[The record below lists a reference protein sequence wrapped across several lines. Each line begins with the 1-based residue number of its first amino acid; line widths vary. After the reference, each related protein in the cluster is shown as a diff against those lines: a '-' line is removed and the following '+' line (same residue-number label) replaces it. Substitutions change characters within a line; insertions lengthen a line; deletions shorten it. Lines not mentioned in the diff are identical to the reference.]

1 MNYLR
6 KRLYEMRKKRNT
18 GTSKEVSAPACYID
32 DATDS
37 HIEEMTICGYTNQQE
52 DKNIS
57 PLHTVD
63 IHNCTGM
70 KMYVIDNSD
79 NCITKEYRELL
90 NNPENWTY
98 SSSAPTSAYL
108 KSPVLQLKSNTTYTF
123 ALIGNWKPIYVLTG
137 HTTVNKNTKY
147 YTREK
152 TNTYTEVENP
162 TGNPKEQGWYTK
174 TATMSWQCP
183 TVNSGHNYFTV
194 EGASVGSNNSKY
206 FNIPGNQ
213 LVFTTTETGNVH
225 FWSTVP
231 NNKTYKPFDHWSLNG
246 CYPIILEGRYT
257 SNQQIIDKYV
267 KVIDIPEQITLDDGN
282 TVDLIMNGCLGSNLK
297 PWEGIHPKT
306 NTKCCGYD
314 SIEIRNN
321 KVYYINRVAQN
332 TIDNFEITHWGMSI
346 LDTTLDYRRK
356 ILPNLASTKTTANY
370 FNKEPIYSYTMQ
382 SSSFLGVS
390 YANSTGKTKPYS
402 LIKIG
407 SSDDYQGRF
416 QFYLDITTD
425 NTDEKLNAF
434 NAKVKNII
442 DDLETDSEGNIITR
456 TSIEKWN
463 AYISLFESEN
473 LEYPTVVYPRN
484 NAYWITTDITNSDLG
499 RELLQLRLKK
509 DCIITTNQ
517 QLAPYIKLKYKAR

>member
-1 MNYLR
+1 MNCLR

-18 GTSKEVSAPACYID
+18 GTSKEISAPACYID

-70 KMYVIDNSD
+70 KIYVIDNSD

-90 NNPENWTY
+90 NNPENWT
-98 SSSAPTSAYL
+98 SSASAPTSAYL
-108 KSPVLQLKSNTTYTF
+108 KSPVLQLKPNTVYTF
-123 ALIGNWKPIYVLTG
+123 ALIGDWKPVYVLTS

-206 FNIPGNQ
+206 FNIPGQQ

-231 NNKTYKPFDHWSLNG
+231 NTKKDNPFDRWSLNG
-246 CYPIILEGRYT
+246 CYPIILEGQYT

-267 KVIDIPEQITLDDGN
+267 KVIDIPEQITLDNGN
-282 TVDLIMNGCLGSNLK
+282 TVDLIMNGCLQPSSATTSGVYNA
-297 PWEGIHPKT
+297 PYEGPTIENGISYNVK
-306 NTKCCGYD
+306 GYD
-314 SIEIRNN
+314 SIEVKAGR
-321 KVYYINRVAQN
+321 VYYINRVREYLY
-332 TIDNFEITHWGMSI
+332 TSDNFIGAYGVNKTMSNNFYEAWGREKFATAITNKFGFQLIS
-346 LDTTLDYRRK
+346 
-356 ILPNLASTKTTANY
+356 STHKGYDGGTINY
-370 FNKEPIYSYTMQ
+370 SVPYNKLRPGFPGNYSVAK
-382 SSSFLGVS
+382 FWD
-390 YANSTGKTKPYS
+390 
-402 LIKIG
+402 I
-407 SSDDYQGRF
+407 
-416 QFYLDITTD
+416 DITNN
-425 NTDEKLNAF
+425 NTDENINTF
-434 NAKVKNII
+434 NAKVKAIFDNT
-442 DDLETDSEGNIITR
+442 ETDTNTQI
-456 TSIEKWN
+456 KN
-463 AYISLFESEN
+463 YFN
-473 LEYPTVVYPRN
+473 LLKEEAEEPTVICPTKE
-484 NAYWITTDITNSDLG
+484 AYWKTTDITNSNLG

>member
-18 GTSKEVSAPACYID
+18 GTSKEISAPACYID

-90 NNPENWTY
+90 NDSKNWT
-98 SSSAPTSAYL
+98 SSASAPTSAYL
-108 KSPVLQLKSNTTYTF
+108 KSPVLQLKPNTTYTF
-123 ALIGNWKPIYVLTG
+123 ALIGNWKPVYVLTS
-137 HTTVNKNTKY
+137 HTTVNKNIKY

-174 TATMSWQCP
+174 TSTMSWQCP
-183 TVNSGHNYFTV
+183 PVNSGHNYFTV
-194 EGASVGSNNSKY
+194 EGATSESNGRIY
-206 FNIPGNQ
+206 FNAPSLRLI
-213 LVFTTTETGNVH
+213 FTTTETGNVH

-231 NNKTYKPFDHWSLNG
+231 NNRIYTPFDHWSLNG
-246 CYPIILEGRYT
+246 CYPIIFEGRYT
-257 SNQQIIDKYV
+257 SIQQIIDKYI
-267 KVIDIPEQITLDDGN
+267 KVIDIPEQITLDNGN
-282 TVDLIMNGCLGSNLK
+282 TVDLIMNGCLSNAYK
-297 PWEGIHPKT
+297 PWEWTDIRK
-306 NTKCCGYD
+306 GYD
-314 SIEIRNN
+314 SIEIRQN
-321 KVYYINRVAQN
+321 KVYYTKRILETDFKNPWLVSEYQA
-332 TIDNFEITHWGMSI
+332 SI
-346 LDTTLDYRRK
+346 EKLKYTRHF
-356 ILPNLASTKTTANY
+356 ILKSYKLGCSVNSY
-370 FNKEPIYSYTMQ
+370 NKEPYYSYTMQ
-382 SSSFLGVS
+382 CSSFLGSS
-390 YANSTGKTKPYS
+390 YENSHTTKPYPKV
-402 LIKIG
+402 KIG
-407 SSDDYQGRF
+407 ANGDYAG
-416 QFYLDITTD
+416 YLHCYFDITTN
-425 NTDEKLNAF
+425 NTDESVNVF
-434 NAKVKNII
+434 NEKVKNIM
-442 DDLETDSEGNIITR
+442 DDLETDVDGTAITR
-456 TSIEKWN
+456 TNNEKWS
-463 AYISLFESEN
+463 AFIELLESEN
-473 LEYPTVVYPRN
+473 LEIPVFQAPQ
-484 NAYWITTDITNSDLG
+484 APSKWKTTDITNSNLG

>member
-18 GTSKEVSAPACYID
+18 GTSKEILAPACYID

-90 NNPENWTY
+90 NDSKNWTG

-108 KSPVLQLKSNTTYTF
+108 KSPVLQLKPNTTYTF
-123 ALIGNWKPIYVLTG
+123 ALIGNWKPVYVLTS

-194 EGASVGSNNSKY
+194 EGATSGSNSAIY
-206 FNIPGNQ
+206 FNTPNKRLI
-213 LVFTTTETGNVH
+213 FTTTETGNVH

-231 NNKTYKPFDHWSLNG
+231 NNRIYTPFDHWSLNG
-246 CYPIILEGRYT
+246 CYPIIFEGRYT
-257 SNQQIIDKYV
+257 SIQQIIDKYI
-267 KVIDIPEQITLDDGN
+267 KVIDIPEQITLDNGN
-282 TVDLIMNGCLGSNLK
+282 TVDLIMNGCLSNVYK
-297 PWEGIHPKT
+297 PWEWTDIRK
-306 NTKCCGYD
+306 GYD
-314 SIEIRNN
+314 SIEIRQN
-321 KVYYINRVAQN
+321 KVYYVKRIAQTDFKNLLSRGFYSGGFDKSTN
-332 TIDNFEITHWGMSI
+332 TRLGRCNN
-346 LDTTLDYRRK
+346 
-356 ILPNLASTKTTANY
+356 PNIGISGNY
-370 FNKEPIYSYTMQ
+370 SSKEPYYSYTVQ
-382 SSSFLGVS
+382 CSSFCGS
-390 YANSTGKTKPYS
+390 NYATSFTSKPYPK
-402 LIKIG
+402 IKIG
-407 SSDDYQGRF
+407 ITGDYIGWVQCYF
-416 QFYLDITTD
+416 DITTN
-425 NTDEKLNAF
+425 NTDENVNAF
-434 NAKVKNII
+434 NEKVKNII
-442 DDLETDSEGNIITR
+442 DDTETDAAGNAITR
-456 TSIEKWN
+456 TNIEKWR
-463 AYISLFESEN
+463 AFIELLESEN
-473 LEYPTVVYPRN
+473 LEIPVFQAPQ
-484 NAYWITTDITNSDLG
+484 ASSKWITTDITNSDLG